1 MKQFFELLL
10 FLGITLVSPISAYS
24 AEVYKWVDDTGGV
37 HYGDSVPAPYKK
49 QAERVNLPEMET
61 LNFGVQRSNAG
72 VAMDREAPVQRVP
85 MDEQIGETSPG
96 LLSSGQSGGFNAGE
110 ATCEEKMQR
119 FMESQECFA
128 PFRLAN
134 GAVRAEAFDYCTVV
148 PQPRCY
154 PD

>member
-1 MKQFFELLL
+1 MNQFFGRLL
-10 FLGITLVSPISAYS
+10 FLGIALVSPMSAHS

-49 QAERVNLPEMET
+49 QAERVNLPEIQT
-61 LNFGVQRSNAG
+61 LDFGIQRSNAE
-72 VAMDREAPVQRVP
+72 VATGKEAPVHRIP
-85 MDEQIGETSPG
+85 GDERIGETSPG
-96 LLSSGQSGGFNAGE
+96 LLSSGESGGFDSDE

-119 FMESQECFA
+119 FMDSQECFA

-134 GAVRAEAFDYCTVV
+134 GAVRAEAFEHCTVV